1 MGIRKKMVSEIQ
13 KMMHV
18 PENIRN
24 IGIVAHIDHGKT
36 TLSDN
41 LLAAAGLI
49 SPELAGSQ
57 LYLDSDV
64 QEQARGI
71 TINAANVSMVHEYQG
86 EEYLINMID
95 TPGHVDFGG
104 DVTRAMRAVDGVI
117 VVACAVE
124 GCMPQ
129 TETVVRQAL
138 KERVKPVLFINKVD
152 RLINELKL
160 TPEEMQ
166 NRFMNIINDF
176 NKLIKKGAPKEFQ
189 KEWLANV
196 AEGTVAFGSAYHNWA
211 INVPYMQKS
220 GITFKDII
228 EYNQGEKQKELAKKA
243 PIAEI
248 LLDMVVKHLPDPKTA
263 QRYRIPQ
270 IWSGDVESE
279 EGRAMVQCDQKA
291 KLAMM
296 ITDISIDPNAGE
308 VATGRVFSGTIKK
321 GSEVYLYN
329 MKTKARIQQVGVYMG
344 AERVIAE
351 EVPAGNIAAI
361 TGLKEAIAGETI
373 SEAGVELAPFEEM
386 KHTSEPVVTKA
397 IEAKNMKDLPKL
409 IEVLRQLAKEDPT
422 LRVEINEET
431 GEHLL
436 SGMGELHL
444 EITEYRIKEKG
455 VDIVGSKPIV
465 VYRESVTAKSGSV
478 EGKSPN
484 KHNRFYFTVE
494 PLDKAVFDAL
504 AEGEI
509 KPEKLKGQELGAA
522 LLNVGMDKVEAKG
535 AQEIYLNNLFT
546 DVTKGIQYL
555 NEVIGLIIEGFHE
568 AMDNGPLAKE
578 KVMGVKVRLVD
589 VKLHEDS
596 IHRGPAQVI
605 PAVRDAIRQA
615 MVEAKAV
622 LLEPMQ
628 KVFIHVPN
636 DYMGGAI
643 REVQSRRGQIIEMRQ
658 EQDMTIV
665 EAKCPVADMFGFAS
679 GIRSATEGRA
689 LWATEH
695 AGFERV
701 PPELQDK
708 LINEIRRRK
717 GI

>member
-13 KMMHV
+13 KMMFSL
-18 PENIRN
+18 EYIRN

-41 LLAAAGLI
+41 LLASAGLI

-71 TINAANVSMVHEYQG
+71 TINAANVSMVHDFKG
-86 EEYLINMID
+86 DEYLINMID

-152 RLINELKL
+152 RLINEIKL

-166 NRFMNIINDF
+166 NRFMNIINEF

-196 AEGTVAFGSAYHNWA
+196 ADGTVAFGSAYHNWA
-211 INVPYMQKS
+211 INVPYMKES

-228 EYNQGEKQKELAKKA
+228 ELNQGEKQKELASKA
-243 PIAEI
+243 PISEI
-248 LLDMVVKHLPDPKTA
+248 LLDMVVKHLPNPKTA
-263 QRYRIPQ
+263 QKYRIPQ
-270 IWSGDVESE
+270 IWSGDMESE
-279 EGRAMVQCDQKA
+279 IGKAMSEVDQKG

-308 VATGRVFSGTIKK
+308 VATGRVFSGSIKK

-329 MKTKARIQQVGVYMG
+329 MKTKARIQQVGIYMG
-344 AERVIAE
+344 AERVMAE

-361 TGLKEAIAGETI
+361 TGLKEAIAGETLSDASI
-373 SEAGVELAPFEEM
+373 KLDPFEEM

-409 IEVLRQLAKEDPT
+409 VEVLRQLAKEDPT
-422 LRVEINEET
+422 LKVEINEET

-455 VDIVGSKPIV
+455 VDIIGSKPIV
-465 VYRESVTAKSGSV
+465 VYRESVTGKSGSV

-484 KHNRFYFTVE
+484 KHNKFYFVVE
-494 PLDKAVFDAL
+494 PLDDEVFEAL
-504 AEGEI
+504 IEGEI
-509 KPEKLKGQELGAA
+509 KPDRLKGKELGAA
-522 LLNVGMDKVEAKG
+522 LLGVGLDKVEAKG
-535 AQEIYLNNLFT
+535 AEEIYLNNLLT

-555 NEVIGLIIEGFHE
+555 NEVMALIQEGFHE
-568 AMDNGPLAKE
+568 AVDNGPMAKE
-578 KVMGVKVRLVD
+578 KVLKIKVKLVD
-589 VKLHEDS
+589 AKLHEDS

-605 PAVRDAIRQA
+605 PAVREAIRGA
-615 MVEAKAV
+615 TVEAGAM
-622 LLEPMQ
+622 LLEPKQ

-643 REVQSRRGQIIEMRQ
+643 REVQSRRGQIIEMKQ

-665 EAKCPVADMFGFAS
+665 EAKCPVAELFGFAS

-695 AGFERV
+695 AGFEPV
-701 PPELQDK
+701 PRELQDK
-708 LINEIRRRK
+708 LINEIRTRK

>member
-1 MGIRKKMVSEIQ
+1 MGVRKKMVSEIQ
-13 KMMHV
+13 KMMFT

-41 LLAAAGLI
+41 LLASAGLI

-71 TINAANVSMVHEYQG
+71 TINAANVSMIHNFKG
-86 EEYLINMID
+86 KEYLINMID

-104 DVTRAMRAVDGVI
+104 DVTRAMRAVDGVV

-152 RLINELKL
+152 RLINEIKL

-166 NRFMNIINDF
+166 NRFLGIINEF

-189 KEWLANV
+189 KEWIANV
-196 AEGTVAFGSAYHNWA
+196 TDGTVAFGSAYHNWA
-211 INVPYMQKS
+211 INVPYMQET
-220 GITFKDII
+220 GISFKDII
-228 EYNQGEKQKELAKKA
+228 EYNQSGNQKELAKKA
-243 PIAEI
+243 PISDI
-248 LLDMVVKHLPDPKTA
+248 LLDMVVKHLPHPKTA
-263 QRYRIPQ
+263 QKYRIPQ
-270 IWSGDVESE
+270 IWSGDIESDVGKTMVE
-279 EGRAMVQCDQKA
+279 CDQNA

-308 VATGRVFSGTIKK
+308 VATGRVFSGSIQK
-321 GSEVYLYN
+321 GMEVYLYN
-329 MKTKARIQQVGVYMG
+329 MKSKARIQQVGIYMG

-351 EVPAGNIAAI
+351 KVPAGNIAAI
-361 TGLKEAIAGETI
+361 TGLKEAIAGETLSDASI
-373 SEAGVELAPFEEM
+373 ELAPFEEM

-397 IEAKNMKDLPKL
+397 IEAKSMKDLPKL

-422 LRVEINEET
+422 LKVEINEET

-444 EITEYRIKEKG
+444 EITEYRINEKG

-465 VYRESVTAKSGSV
+465 VYRESVVEKSNSV

-484 KHNRFYFTVE
+484 KHNRFYFVVE
-494 PLDKAVFDAL
+494 PLNQIAFDAL
-504 AEGEI
+504 LEGDI
-509 KPEKLKGQELGAA
+509 KPDRLKGKELGKAF
-522 LLNVGMDKVEAKG
+522 LDIGLDKIEAKG
-535 AQEIYLNNLFT
+535 AEDVLLNNLLT
-546 DVTKGIQYL
+546 DITKGIQYL
-555 NEVIGLIIEGFHE
+555 NEVMPLIKEGFHE
-568 AMDNGPLAKE
+568 AVENGPMAKE
-578 KVMGVKVRLVD
+578 KVLGIKVKLVD
-589 VKLHEDS
+589 AKLHEDS

-605 PAVRDAIRQA
+605 PAVRDAIRGA
-615 MVEAKAV
+615 ILDAKAV
-622 LLEPMQ
+622 LLEPKQ

-643 REVQSRRGQIIEMRQ
+643 REVQSRRGQILEMKQ

-665 EAKCPVADMFGFAS
+665 EAKCPVAELFGFAS

-689 LWATEH
+689 IWATEH
-695 AGFERV
+695 AGFEQV
-701 PPELQDK
+701 PRELQDK
-708 LINEIRRRK
+708 LINEIRTRK

>member
-13 KMMHV
+13 KMMFS

-24 IGIVAHIDHGKT
+24 IGIAAHIDHGKT

-49 SPELAGSQ
+49 SPELAGSR

-71 TINAANVSMVHEYQG
+71 TINAANVSMVHDFKDKEF
-86 EEYLINMID
+86 LINMID

-152 RLINELKL
+152 RLINEIKL

-166 NRFMNIINDF
+166 NRFMDIINNF
-176 NKLIKKGAPKEFQ
+176 NKLVRKSSPKEF
-189 KEWLANV
+189 KNEWVANV
-196 AEGTVAFGSAYHNWA
+196 ADGTVAFGSAYYNWA
-211 INVPYMQKS
+211 INVPFMKEF

-228 EYNQGEKQKELAKKA
+228 EHNQQEKQKDLAKKA

-248 LLDMVVKHLPDPKTA
+248 LLDMVVKHLPNPVEA
-263 QRYRIPQ
+263 QKYRIPK
-270 IWSGDVESE
+270 IWSGDVDSD
-279 EGRAMVQCDQKA
+279 EGKAMAACDQKA
-291 KLAMM
+291 PLAMM
-296 ITDISIDPNAGE
+296 ITDITIDPNAGE
-308 VATGRVFSGTIKK
+308 IATGRVFSGSIQK
-321 GSEVYLYN
+321 GSEVYLFN
-329 MKTKARIQQVGVYMG
+329 MKKKARIQQVGIYMG

-351 EVPAGNIAAI
+351 NVPAGNIAAI
-361 TGLKEAIAGETI
+361 TGLKEAIAGETLSSAEKPI
-373 SEAGVELAPFEEM
+373 APFEEM
-386 KHTSEPVVTKA
+386 KHTSDPVVTKA

-455 VDIVGSKPIV
+455 VDILGSKPIV
-465 VYRESVTAKSGSV
+465 VYRESVTARSGSV

-484 KHNRFYFTVE
+484 KHNRFYFVAE
-494 PLDKAVFDAL
+494 PLNQPVLDAL
-504 AEGEI
+504 LDGDI
-509 KPEKLKGQELGAA
+509 KPDRLKGKELGVEI
-522 LLNVGMDKVEAKG
+522 LKFGMDKLEAKG
-535 AQEIYLNNLFT
+535 SEEVHLNNLLT

-555 NEVIGLIIEGFHE
+555 NEVMPLIKEGFHE
-568 AMDNGPLAKE
+568 AMDNGPMAKE
-578 KVMGVKVRLVD
+578 KVLGVKVKLVD

-605 PAVRDAIRQA
+605 PAVRDAIRHA
-615 MVEAKAV
+615 MLEAKSV
-622 LLEPMQ
+622 LLEPKQ
-628 KVFIHVPN
+628 KVFIHVPE

-643 REVQSRRGQIIEMRQ
+643 REVQGRRGQILEMKQ
-658 EQDMTIV
+658 EQDMSIV
-665 EAKCPVADMFGFAS
+665 EAKCPVAELFGFAS
-679 GIRSATEGRA
+679 SIRSATEGRA
-689 LWATEH
+689 LWSTEH
-695 AGFERV
+695 SGYEIV
-701 PPELQDK
+701 PRELQDK
-708 LINEIRRRK
+708 LINEIRARK

>member
-13 KMMHV
+13 KMMFS

-41 LLAAAGLI
+41 LLATAGLI

-71 TINAANVSMVHEYQG
+71 TINAANVSMIHDFKEN
-86 EEYLINMID
+86 EYLINMID

-152 RLINELKL
+152 RLINEIKL

-166 NRFMNIINDF
+166 NRFMGIINEF
-176 NKLIKKGAPKEFQ
+176 NKLIKKSGAKEFK
-189 KEWLANV
+189 KEWIANV
-196 AEGTVAFGSAYHNWA
+196 ADGTVAFGSAYHNWA
-211 INVPYMQKS
+211 INVPYMKES

-228 EYNQGEKQKELAKKA
+228 EYNQEENQKELAKKA
-243 PIAEI
+243 PISEI
-248 LLDMVVKHLPDPKTA
+248 LLDMVVKHLPNPKTA

-270 IWSGDVESE
+270 IWSGDIDSE
-279 EGRAMVQCDQKA
+279 EGTAMIECNQGA

-308 VATGRVFSGTIKK
+308 VATGRVFSGSIKK
-321 GSEVYLYN
+321 GSEVYLFN

-344 AERVIAE
+344 ADRVIAE

-361 TGLKEAIAGETI
+361 TGLREAIAGETI
-373 SEAGVELAPFEEM
+373 SDAGLALAPFEEM

-397 IEAKNMKDLPKL
+397 IEAKSMKDLPKL

-444 EITEYRIKEKG
+444 EITEYRIREKG
-455 VDIVGSKPIV
+455 VDIIGSKPIV
-465 VYRESVTAKSGSV
+465 VYRESVTAKGGPV

-484 KHNRFYFTVE
+484 KHNKFYFVVE
-494 PLDKAVFDAL
+494 PLDDVLFDAL
-504 AEGEI
+504 VEGEV
-509 KPEKLKGQELGAA
+509 KPDRLKGKELGAA
-522 LLNVGMDKVEAKG
+522 LLKVGISKIESKG
-535 AQEIYLNNLFT
+535 AEEIYLNNLLT

-555 NEVIGLIIEGFHE
+555 NEVIALIKEGFHE

-578 KVMGVKVRLVD
+578 KVLKVKVKLVD
-589 VKLHEDS
+589 AKLHEDS

-605 PAVRDAIRQA
+605 PAVRDAIRHA
-615 MVEAKAV
+615 MLEAKAV
-622 LLEPMQ
+622 LMEPKQ
-628 KVFIHVPN
+628 KVFIHVPE

-643 REVQSRRGQIIEMRQ
+643 REVQSRRGQILEMKQ
-658 EQDMTIV
+658 DQDMTAV
-665 EAKCPVADMFGFAS
+665 EAKCPVADLFGFAS

-689 LWATEH
+689 LWSTEH
-695 AGFERV
+695 AGFENV
-701 PPELQDK
+701 PREHQDK
-708 LINEIRRRK
+708 LINEIRTRK

>member
-1 MGIRKKMVSEIQ
+1 MGIRKKMVGEIQ
-13 KMMHV
+13 KIMFS
-18 PENIRN
+18 PESIRN
-24 IGIVAHIDHGKT
+24 IGVVAHIDHGKT

-57 LYLDSDV
+57 LYLDFDE

-71 TINAANVSMVHEYQG
+71 TIDAANVSMIHEYKG
-86 EEYLINMID
+86 KEYLINMID

-117 VVACAVE
+117 VVTCAVE

-160 TPEEMQ
+160 TPQEMQ
-166 NRFMNIINDF
+166 NRFGQIINDF
-176 NKLIKKGAPKEFQ
+176 NTLIKKAAPKEFQ
-189 KEWLANV
+189 NKWLVNV
-196 AEGTVAFGSAYHNWA
+196 SDGTVAFGSAYNNWA
-211 INVPYMQKS
+211 INVPYMQES
-220 GITFKDII
+220 GISFKDII
-228 EYNQGEKQKELAKKA
+228 DYNLKENQKELAEKA
-243 PIAEI
+243 KIADI
-248 LLDMVVKHLPDPKTA
+248 LLDMVVKHLPDPKSA
-263 QRYRIPQ
+263 QKYRIPQ
-270 IWSGDVESE
+270 IWSGDLESE
-279 EGRAMVQCDQKA
+279 EGKAMLVCDQNA

-296 ITDISIDPNAGE
+296 ITDITIDPNAGE
-308 VATGRVFSGTIKK
+308 VATGRVFSGAIEK
-321 GSEVYLYN
+321 GMEVHLYN

-344 AERVIAE
+344 AERVTAE
-351 EVPAGNIAAI
+351 KVPAGNITAI
-361 TGLKEAIAGETI
+361 TGLKEVIAGETI
-373 SEAGVELAPFEEM
+373 SDAGVELSPFEEM

-444 EITEYRIKEKG
+444 EITEYRIREKG
-455 VDIVGSKPIV
+455 VDIIASKPIV
-465 VYRESVTAKSGSV
+465 VYRESCTAKSSPV

-494 PLDKAVFDAL
+494 PLDKPIFDAL
-504 AEGEI
+504 IEGEI
-509 KPEKLKGQELGAA
+509 KPKRLKGKELGAA
-522 LLNVGMDKVEAKG
+522 LLKTGMDKIEAKG
-535 AQEIYLNNLFT
+535 AVEVYLNNLLT

-555 NEVIGLIIEGFHE
+555 NEVIGLIQEGFHE
-568 AMDNGPLAKE
+568 AIDNGPLAKE
-578 KVMGVKVRLVD
+578 KVMGIKVKLVD

-622 LLEPMQ
+622 LLEPKQ

-643 REVQSRRGQIIEMRQ
+643 REVQSRRGQILEMKQ
-658 EQDMTIV
+658 EQDMTII
-665 EAKCPVADMFGFAS
+665 EAKCPVADLFGFAS

-695 AGFERV
+695 AGFEKV

-708 LINEIRRRK
+708 LINEIRTRK

>member
-13 KMMHV
+13 KMMFS
-18 PENIRN
+18 PESIRN

-41 LLAAAGLI
+41 LLASAGLI

-57 LYLDSDV
+57 LYLDSDE

-71 TINAANVSMVHEYQG
+71 TINAANVSMIHDFKEK
-86 EEYLINMID
+86 EYLINMID

-104 DVTRAMRAVDGVI
+104 DVTRAMRAVDGVV

-152 RLINELKL
+152 RLINEIKL

-166 NRFMNIINDF
+166 NRFLGIINEF
-176 NKLIKKGAPKEFQ
+176 NKLLKKSAPPEFQ
-189 KEWLANV
+189 KTWAPNV
-196 AEGTVAFGSAYHNWA
+196 ADGTVAFGSAYHNWA
-211 INVPYMQKS
+211 INVPYMQEY
-220 GITFKDII
+220 GISFKDII
-228 EYNQGEKQKELAKKA
+228 EYNQSGNQKELAKKA
-243 PIAEI
+243 PISEI
-248 LLDMVVKHLPDPKTA
+248 LLDMVVKHLPNPRTA
-263 QRYRIPQ
+263 QKYRIPQ
-270 IWSGDVESE
+270 IWSGDIESVE
-279 EGRAMVQCDQKA
+279 GKAMTACDQKA

-308 VATGRVFSGTIKK
+308 VATGRVFSGSIKK
-321 GSEVYLYN
+321 GSEVNLYN

-361 TGLKEAIAGETI
+361 TGLKEAIAGETL
-373 SEAGVELAPFEEM
+373 SDSSVELAPFEEM

-397 IEAKNMKDLPKL
+397 IEAKSMKDLPKL
-409 IEVLRQLAKEDPT
+409 VEALRQLAKEDPT

-444 EITEYRIKEKG
+444 EITEYRINQKG
-455 VDIVGSKPIV
+455 IDIVGSKPIV
-465 VYRESVTAKSGSV
+465 VYRESVTAASPSV

-484 KHNRFYFTVE
+484 KHNKFYFTAE
-494 PLDKAVFDAL
+494 PLDEPIFEAL
-504 AEGEI
+504 TNGDI
-509 KPEKLKGQELGAA
+509 KPDRLKGKELGKA
-522 LLNVGMDKVEAKG
+522 LLDAGLDKAESKRAE
-535 AQEIYLNNLFT
+535 EIYLNNLLT
-546 DVTKGIQYL
+546 DMTKGIQYL
-555 NEVIGLIIEGFHE
+555 NEVMALIKEGFHE
-568 AMDNGPLAKE
+568 AIDNGPLSKE
-578 KVMGVKVRLVD
+578 KVLKVKIKLVD
-589 VKLHEDS
+589 AKLHEDS

-605 PAVRDAIRQA
+605 PAVRDAVRQA
-615 MVEAKAV
+615 ILHAKPV
-622 LLEPMQ
+622 LLEPKQ
-628 KVFIHVPN
+628 KVFIHVP
-636 DYMGGAI
+636 DEYMGGAI
-643 REVQSRRGQIIEMRQ
+643 REVQSRRGQINEMKQ

-665 EAKCPVADMFGFAS
+665 DAKCPVAELFGFAS

-695 AGFERV
+695 AGFEPV
-701 PPELQDK
+701 PRDIQDK
-708 LINEIRRRK
+708 LINEIRTRK